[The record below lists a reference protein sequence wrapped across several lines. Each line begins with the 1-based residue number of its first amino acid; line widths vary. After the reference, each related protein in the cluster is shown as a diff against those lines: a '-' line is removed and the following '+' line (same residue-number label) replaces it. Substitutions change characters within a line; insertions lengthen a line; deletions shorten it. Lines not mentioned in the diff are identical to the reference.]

1 MTSAARKTNDAAVRP
16 GFSLLEMVVV
26 LAVVAMVVAGAAGAM
41 YFNRDEGRLTRAMG
55 EIEVMAKR
63 ARSVASLQ
71 QRPYALE
78 FSAEGVAMMPYA
90 EALLPPEDRA
100 YFAASEQAAAG
111 QPGAPAPGV
120 RVGFEIE
127 PDFQM
132 SVRRWATGDWHSI
145 DRRARHVWRF
155 DPQGLCEPV
164 GVRLDLEGGSWL
176 AAMFHPLS
184 AGIAETESEIR

>member
-90 EALLPPEDRA
+90 EALLPPDDRA

-120 RVGFEIE
+120 RVGLE
-127 PDFQM
+127 M
-132 SVRRWATGDWHSI
+132 SRISSCRSGVGPRGIGIRSTAAPAMSGVSI
-145 DRRARHVWRF
+145 PRD
-155 DPQGLCEPV
+155 
-164 GVRLDLEGGSWL
+164 
-176 AAMFHPLS
+176 S
-184 AGIAETESEIR
+184 ANLWG